1 MKTTYQLNEK
11 KIIFTNTNTSKSN
24 IAILLVLVAII
35 LAAFAYKA
43 YSYLTDLKIVT
54 KIDMLILLFMF
65 VATIFLSMRIV
76 VKPLL
81 WSVYGKEQVYFG
93 KDFLVHRVEY
103 GWFKGKRRVYEL
115 YSHCEFAA
123 TPASFMTF
131 SESNTDS
138 VLDISTERTKLQT
151 KSKLSNADM
160 DKLVSEIT
168 TWYEAIDKA

>member
-11 KIIFTNTNTSKSN
+11 KIIFTNTNTSKTN
-24 IAILLVLVAII
+24 IAILIVLLAII

-43 YSYLTDLKIVT
+43 YSYVSDLKVVA
-54 KIDMLILLFMF
+54 KIDMIILLFMF
-65 VATIFLSMRIV
+65 VATIFLSMRLI

-115 YSHCEFAA
+115 YSLCEFAA

-131 SESNTDS
+131 SESITDS

-160 DKLVSEIT
+160 NKLVSEIT
-168 TWYEAIDKA
+168 TWYETVNKA